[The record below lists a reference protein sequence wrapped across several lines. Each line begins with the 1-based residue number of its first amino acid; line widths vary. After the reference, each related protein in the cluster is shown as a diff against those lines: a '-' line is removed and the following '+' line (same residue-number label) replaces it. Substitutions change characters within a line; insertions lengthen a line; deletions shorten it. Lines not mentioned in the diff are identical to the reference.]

1 MRPDQNDT
9 PGNPPI
15 ELRFGGCDYLGFSR
29 LPEAVEAA
37 RATASRLGLSTTAS
51 RTTTGDT
58 PEHRGLEAE
67 LTRFLRCD
75 AVTVLPDG
83 YTANIAVC
91 EALAG
96 SHPIALID
104 ARAHASLQVAAR
116 AGGLQT
122 RIFDHRS
129 PDSLRALVRAVEGP
143 AAILTDGVFTAD
155 GAIAPLPELLDALP
169 QDAVLVVDDCHG
181 LGTLGEGGRGTVS
194 HFGMED
200 PRILITGTHAKALG
214 STGGFVAGPAWA
226 RERILARSTA
236 YICTTPAPP
245 AMIAAARAALR
256 VLDTRSGDLL
266 ARLDGNTRRL
276 RDGLRRLGIET
287 GDWPTP
293 IAAFDLGDRNILLQK
308 TLREAGLMVP
318 LQTYPGGPS
327 SSYFRATVSAIHTPT
342 EIGRLMHALAK
353 ALGREAA

>member
-1 MRPDQNDT
+1 MSPDHHDT
-9 PGNPPI
+9 HANPPV

-37 RATASRLGLSTTAS
+37 RSTLSRLGLSTTAS

-67 LTRFLRCD
+67 LTQFLRTE

-91 EALAG
+91 EALAQT
-96 SHPIALID
+96 HPIALID
-104 ARAHASLQVAAR
+104 ARAHASLHLAAR

-129 PDSLRALVRAVEGP
+129 PASLRTLLDAVDEP
-143 AAILTDGVFTAD
+143 VAVLTDGVFTAD
-155 GAIAPLPELLDALP
+155 GAIAPLPDLLSELAS
-169 QDAVLVVDDCHG
+169 DAVLVVDDCHG
-181 LGTLGEGGRGTVS
+181 LGTIGDRGRGTVS
-194 HFGMED
+194 HFGLED
-200 PRILITGTHAKALG
+200 GRLLITGTLAKALG
-214 STGGFVAGPAWA
+214 ATGGFVAGPSWV
-226 RERILARSTA
+226 RERVLTRATA
-236 YICTTPAPP
+236 YIGTTPTPP

-266 ARLDGNTRRL
+266 PRLHANAQRL
-276 RDGLRRLGIET
+276 RAGLRALGIET
-287 GDWPTP
+287 GEWPTP
-293 IAAFDLGDRNILLQK
+293 IAAFDVGDRNLLLQK
-308 TLREAGLMVP
+308 ALREAGLVVP

-327 SSYFRATVSAIHTPT
+327 ASYFRATVSAIHTPT
-342 EIGRLMHALAK
+342 EIGRLLHTLAK